1 MASTKA
7 KAPAEEAPVV
17 TARTTSHTRFK
28 LPLRSGGAGPSTLP
42 PPPFES
48 EAEVPGLEW
57 WLNAHMDLAS
67 ELLWLEQLL
76 DASVP
81 ESGAH
86 VEAVRGLA
94 AKAEAVR
101 DALYELYCD
110 AADERVA
117 PLVGAEALLESRVRV
132 TYAWC
137 RRIVATLA
145 AITSGVRSHGDIRP
159 DWAVVKSGF
168 RRAAELYTPASDALR
183 QAVRDLPIDFTSP
196 IEPLRN
202 LPRDL
207 EQLFASVD
215 ELHAALTKRFG

>member
-1 MASTKA
+1 MGSTKA
-7 KAPAEEAPVV
+7 KAPDEETSVV
-17 TARTTSHTRFK
+17 TARTSSYTRFK
-28 LPLRSGGAGPSTLP
+28 LPLRSGGPAPSTLP

-76 DASVP
+76 AASIP

-94 AKAEAVR
+94 AKTEAVR

-110 AADERVA
+110 AADERVT
-117 PLVGAEALLESRVRV
+117 PLVGAEALLETRVRV
-132 TYAWC
+132 SYAWC
-137 RRIVATLA
+137 TRIVGMLA
-145 AITSGVRSHGDIRP
+145 AITSGVRAHGDIGP
-159 DWAVVKSGF
+159 DWAAVKAMF
-168 RRAAELYTPASDALR
+168 RQAAELYAPASSALR
-183 QAVRDLPIDFTSP
+183 QAVVELPIDFASP

-207 EQLFASVD
+207 EQLFATVD
-215 ELHAALTKRFG
+215 ALHAALAKRFG